1 MPTVTEARDAILT
14 LFKETWDDIAPT
26 FPVVYQ
32 DEPTQKPATLTP
44 WCRVKLEHVTGRQRT
59 LCGSVGD
66 MRFTREGILWIQV
79 FSPMGL
85 GQFNSDAIIDGL
97 LLVFERGR
105 FDGGYFFDVAVKEI
119 GPSGDWWQVN
129 LTCPFTYDH
138 IH

>member
-1 MPTVTEARDAILT
+1 MPTVTQARDNILSF
-14 LFKETWDDIAPT
+14 FKTTWDNLTPP

-32 DEPTQKPATLTP
+32 DEPTQKPGTLTP

-59 LCGSVGD
+59 LCGSTGD
-66 MRFTREGILWIQV
+66 MRFTREGILWIQI

-85 GQFNSDAIIDGL
+85 GQFNSDALADGL
-97 LLVFERGR
+97 LLSLERGR
-105 FDGGYFFDVAVKEI
+105 FDGGFFKDVRLNEV

-129 LTCPFTYDH
+129 LVCPFEYDD